1 MKSLST
7 KLLFFLIIK
16 VNAQTIIDVNLNQV
30 WIGSVNGP
38 EAIAFNEQGFMY
50 TTNEDGRIIVIP
62 NNGSEPYDFVQTEGR
77 PLGLKFDA
85 QGNLIVADAYEGLLS
100 IDVAGNITI
109 LSTEFGGVPF
119 LLTDDLDIASN
130 GIIYFSDASS
140 VNNLENSSNDWGQPN
155 GRLLAYNPSTSETI
169 LLLDGLYFANGV
181 ALGPNENF
189 LLVNET
195 SLGHIRR
202 YWLAG
207 PNVGQTDIFSNIYE
221 NIGWVYPDNITF
233 NGDSIFWCATFN
245 GPLLALDTT
254 GHIIYQLNFDNSLMN
269 ENTSVIQYDNILYLG
284 SLHEPHLG
292 IVQIPEEILLS
303 SKDDMFKGLTP
314 SNYNVSQNYPN
325 PFNPITNIRYDLPE
339 ATNVNIAIYDMMG
352 RQVKNLI
359 NTNQNSGYKSIIWN
373 GTNDNGE
380 MVSGGMYFY
389 SIKTNIFS
397 RTKKMI
403 LLK

>member
-1 MKSLST
+1 MKNLST

-62 NNGSEPYDFVQTEGR
+62 NNGSQPYDFVQTGGR

-85 QGNLIVADAYEGLLS
+85 QSNLIVADAYEGLLS
-100 IDVAGNITI
+100 IDISGNITT
-109 LSTEFGGVPF
+109 LSTEYGGVPF

-181 ALGPNENF
+181 ALGPDENF

-202 YWLAG
+202 YWLTG

-221 NIGWVYPDNITF
+221 NIGWVFPDNITF

-245 GPLLALDTT
+245 GPVLALDTT
-254 GHIIYQLNFDNSLMN
+254 GNIIYQLNFDNSLIN

-284 SLHEPHLG
+284 SLHETHLG
-292 IVQIPEEILLS
+292 IIQIPEEILLS

-314 SNYNVSQNYPN
+314 SIYNVSQNYPN
-325 PFNPITNIRYDLPE
+325 PFNPVTKIEYELPVSGFV
-339 ATNVNIAIYDMMG
+339 NVTIYDMLG
-352 RQVKNLI
+352 NVVSNLV
-359 NTNQNSGYKSIIWN
+359 NVNQSSGFKSVQWNATNNQGQP
-373 GTNDNGE
+373 
-380 MVSGGMYFY
+380 VSAGVYLY
-389 SIKTNIFS
+389 SIEAGDFKQ
-397 RTKKMI
+397 TKKMI

>member
-1 MKSLST
+1 MKNLST

-62 NNGSEPYDFVQTEGR
+62 NNGSQPYDFVQTGGR

-85 QGNLIVADAYEGLLS
+85 QSNLIVADAYEGLLS
-100 IDVAGNITI
+100 IDISGNITT
-109 LSTEFGGVPF
+109 LSTEYGGVPF

-181 ALGPNENF
+181 ALGPDENF

-202 YWLAG
+202 YWLTG

-221 NIGWVYPDNITF
+221 NIGWVFPDNITF

-245 GPLLALDTT
+245 GPVLALDTT
-254 GHIIYQLNFDNSLMN
+254 GHIIYQLNFDNSLIN

-284 SLHEPHLG
+284 SLHETHLG
-292 IVQIPEEILLS
+292 IIQIPEEILS
-303 SKDDMFKGLTP
+303 SYKDDMFKGLTP
-314 SNYNVSQNYPN
+314 NIYNVNQNYPN
-325 PFNPITNIRYDLPE
+325 PFNPVTTIEYELLKNGFV
-339 ATNVNIAIYDMMG
+339 NVTVYDMLG
-352 RQVKNLI
+352 NII
-359 NTNQNSGYKSIIWN
+359 NQLVNDVQNSGHKSVQWN
-373 GTNDNGE
+373 ATNNQGQP
-380 MVSGGMYFY
+380 VSAGVYLY
-389 SIKTNIFS
+389 SIKVGNFKQT
-397 RTKKMI
+397 RKML

>member
-155 GRLLAYNPSTSETI
+155 GRLLAYDPSTNETI

-181 ALGPNENF
+181 ALGPNEKF
-189 LLVNET
+189 VLVNET
-195 SLGHIRR
+195 SLGQIRR
-202 YWLAG
+202 YWLSG
-207 PNVGQTDIFSNIYE
+207 PNAGQTETFSNIYE
-221 NIGWVYPDNITF
+221 NLGWVFPDNITF

-245 GPLLALDTT
+245 GPVLAIDTT
-254 GHIIYQLNFDNSLMN
+254 GNIIYQLNFDDSLLN

-284 SLHEPHLG
+284 SLHEPHIG
-292 IVQIPEEILLS
+292 IIQIPEEILLS
-303 SKDDMFKGLTP
+303 TKEDEFKTLNP
-314 SNYNVSQNYPN
+314 SIYNVSQNYPN

-389 SIKTNIFS
+389 SIKTNTIS
-397 RTKKMI
+397 QTRKMI

>member
-1 MKSLST
+1 MKNLST

-62 NNGSEPYDFVQTEGR
+62 NNGSQPYDFVQTGGR

-85 QGNLIVADAYEGLLS
+85 QSNLIVADAYEGLLS
-100 IDVAGNITI
+100 IDISGNITT
-109 LSTEFGGVPF
+109 LSTEYGGVPF

-181 ALGPNENF
+181 ALGPDENF

-202 YWLAG
+202 YWLTG

-221 NIGWVYPDNITF
+221 NIGWVFPDNITF

-245 GPLLALDTT
+245 GPVLALDTT
-254 GHIIYQLNFDNSLMN
+254 GNIIYQLNFDNSLIN

-284 SLHEPHLG
+284 SLHETHLG
-292 IVQIPEEILLS
+292 IIQIPEEILS
-303 SKDDMFKGLTP
+303 SYKDDMFKGLTP
-314 SNYNVSQNYPN
+314 NIYNVNQNYPN
-325 PFNPITNIRYDLPE
+325 PFNPVTTIEYELLKNGFV
-339 ATNVNIAIYDMMG
+339 NVTVYDMLG
-352 RQVKNLI
+352 NII
-359 NTNQNSGYKSIIWN
+359 NQLVNDVQNSGHKSVQWN
-373 GTNDNGE
+373 ATNNQGQP
-380 MVSGGMYFY
+380 VSAGVYLY
-389 SIKTNIFS
+389 SIKVGNFKQT
-397 RTKKMI
+397 RKML